1 MTPEPN
7 DISLYSVS
15 RHPRI
20 TEVNTMSN
28 KVHKEPYTE
37 RELEK
42 NVPES
47 AHETYGGQHDK
58 ESVVPDQVKRDGKET
73 RERLK
78 HEIDNTQ

>member
-1 MTPEPN
+1 
-7 DISLYSVS
+7 
-15 RHPRI
+15 
-20 TEVNTMSN
+20 MSN

-42 NVPES
+42 NVPDS